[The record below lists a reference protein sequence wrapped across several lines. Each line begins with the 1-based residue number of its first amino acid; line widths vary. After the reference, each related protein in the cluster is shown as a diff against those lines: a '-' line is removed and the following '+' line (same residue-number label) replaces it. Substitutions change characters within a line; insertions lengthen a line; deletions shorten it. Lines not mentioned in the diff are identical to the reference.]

1 MYVILPGRKMCSRH
15 PSQERSRPMHPFRS
29 PIETGETDRV
39 LELFSPE
46 VVFDSPE
53 MGVKALA

>member
-1 MYVILPGRKMCSRH
+1 
-15 PSQERSRPMHPFRS
+15 MHPFRS